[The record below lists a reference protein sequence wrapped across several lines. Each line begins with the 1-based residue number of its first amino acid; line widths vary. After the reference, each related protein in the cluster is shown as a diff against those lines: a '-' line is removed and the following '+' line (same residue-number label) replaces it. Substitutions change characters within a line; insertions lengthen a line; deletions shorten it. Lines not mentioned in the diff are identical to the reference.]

1 MKLAACFHSIIEV
14 IDQVL
19 THQNI
24 PADRLL
30 HEYLR
35 KRRFIGSHDRKFITE
50 HLYSLLRHWPL
61 LTYYHQPSSV
71 TSRLAVM
78 WYLIK
83 HLSYTAKDVKDI
95 FKNENYY

>member
-50 HLYSLLRHWPL
+50 HLYSLFKALAFTHL
-61 LTYYHQPSSV
+61 LSSAFICDQSPSGYVVSNK
-71 TSRLAVM
+71 TLKLYR
-78 WYLIK
+78 
-83 HLSYTAKDVKDI
+83 
-95 FKNENYY
+95 EGC